1 VITVFTLCSTN
12 YLAHAKTLGDSLR
25 QYNPDYHFVLGI
37 VDRLPAEIEP
47 SFLAP
52 YEVIQV
58 EELGIEGFDEMVQ
71 RYDVVEL
78 NTAVKPFYFEYLF
91 QRDPATEAIIY
102 LDPDILITASVAQ
115 LTKVLQ
121 TKDIVV
127 TPHSCTFD
135 NSDRAVYYEQG
146 MLWMGIYN
154 LGFIGLRRS
163 DVATAFLRW
172 WKYRLREHCYR
183 AWGTGMFVDQLWVT
197 LAPLYFPVHVEKNLG
212 YNMCYWNHFER
223 RLFHANGRYLV
234 NNADELVFYHFSSYN
249 PDQPDKITARKKS
262 IIDSFDQRP
271 DLKPLYDDYRD
282 RLLRNGY
289 LNVKAIPFALR
300 DKPAKTHQTPVA
312 ALRDG
317 IRGILRSLP
326 SSFQTP
332 LKRIAQFTVNSFKTI

>member
-1 VITVFTLCSTN
+1 MITVFTLCSTN

-25 QYNPDYHFVLGI
+25 QYNPDYRFVIGI
-37 VDRLPAEIEP
+37 VDRLPSAIEP
-47 SFLAP
+47 SLWEP

-58 EELGIEGFDEMVQ
+58 EDLRIEGFDEMVQ

-91 QRDPATEAIIY
+91 QREPATEAIIY
-102 LDPDILITASVAQ
+102 LDPDILILASLAQ
-115 LTKVLQ
+115 LEKLLH

-163 DVATAFLRW
+163 EVTIAFLQW
-172 WKYRLREHCYR
+172 WQYRLREHCYR

-223 RLFHANGRYLV
+223 RLSQTNGRYLV

-262 IIDSFDQRP
+262 ITDSFDQRP
-271 DLKPLYDDYRD
+271 DLKPLYDEYRN
-282 RLLRNGY
+282 RLLTNGY
-289 LNVKAIPFALR
+289 LRVKAIPFALR
-300 DKPAKTHQTPVA
+300 DKPAKTRQTSIA
-312 ALRDG
+312 TLRDG
-317 IRGILRSLP
+317 LRGILRSLP
-326 SSFQTP
+326 SSLQAP